1 MTDPIAVPLLETEGL
16 TVRYHRGRRR
26 PPLTAVHGVGL
37 TVGRGETVALVGE
50 SGSGKS
56 SVGNAVL
63 GLTPVDSGS
72 IRFDGEDITRADPR
86 RRRALT
92 AEIQAV
98 FQDPYGSLNPVRTI
112 GQSLVEPLLAHRR
125 SGAGAGADAGTPR
138 DRVAAA
144 LERVGL
150 PASAAGRYPA
160 HFSGGQR
167 QRIALARAL
176 VVRPRLIVCDE
187 PTSALDLS
195 IQAQVIN
202 LLNELQRDLGVSYL
216 FITHDLAIIRHIA
229 HRVVVLYG
237 GHIMETGSTA
247 QVCDRP
253 RHPYSQALLAAAPVP
268 DPEEQA
274 RRSNGHRPRTAAAD
288 DARGAGPHMGCP
300 FAPRCP
306 HAAEPCRRTLPPLE
320 SVDGGQLACL
330 RYPEIAEPSTVQ
342 PEEIPHAAD
351 ARARPGLLP

>member
-1 MTDPIAVPLLETEGL
+1 MLETEGL
-16 TVRYHRGRRR
+16 TVRYRTGRRR
-26 PPLTAVHGVGL
+26 SPFTAVHGVGL

-63 GLTPVDSGS
+63 GLTPVDSGR

-125 SGAGAGADAGTPR
+125 TGAGSSGSRGAGSPR
-138 DRVAAA
+138 EQVAAA

-150 PASAAGRYPA
+150 PADAADRYPA

-167 QRIALARAL
+167 QRIAIARAL
-176 VVRPRLIVCDE
+176 IVRPRLIVCDE

-202 LLNELQRDLGVSYL
+202 LLNELQRDLGVGYL
-216 FITHDLAIIRHIA
+216 FITHDLAIIRHVA

-237 GHIMETGSTA
+237 GHIMETGSTE
-247 QVCDRP
+247 QVCDHP
-253 RHPYSQALLAAAPVP
+253 RHPYSRALLAAAPVP

-274 RRSNGHRPRTAAAD
+274 RRRNSLADRTAAATPGGT
-288 DARGAGPHMGCP
+288 ALGCP

-306 HAAEPCRRTLPPLE
+306 HAAEPCRQTLPPLE
-320 SVDGGQLACL
+320 HVDGGQLACL
-330 RYPEIAEPSTVQ
+330 RYPEIAEPSAAPDADPDAARR
-342 PEEIPHAAD
+342 PEGA
-351 ARARPGLLP
+351 

>member
-1 MTDPIAVPLLETEGL
+1 MTDTRAVPLLETDGL
-16 TVRYHRGRRR
+16 AIRYRRGRRR
-26 PPLTAVHGVGL
+26 PALTAVHGVGL
-37 TVGRGETVALVGE
+37 AVGRGETVALVGE

-125 SGAGAGADAGTPR
+125 PGAGTPR
-138 DRVAAA
+138 DQVADA

-167 QRIALARAL
+167 QRIAIARAL
-176 VVRPRLIVCDE
+176 IIRPRLIVCDE

-202 LLNELQRDLGVSYL
+202 LLNQVQRDLGVSYL
-216 FITHDLAIIRHIA
+216 FITHDLALIRHVA

-237 GHIMETGSTA
+237 GHIMETGSTE

-274 RRSNGHRPRTAAAD
+274 RRRNVRRARAAD
-288 DARGAGPHMGCP
+288 ARAGEPGVGCP
-300 FAPRCP
+300 FALRCP
-306 HAAEPCRRTLPPLE
+306 HAEEPCRQILPPLE

-330 RYPEIAEPSTVQ
+330 RYPEIAEPSALQ
-342 PEEIPHAAD
+342 P
-351 ARARPGLLP
+351 